1 MSVHTDQPSWA
12 SVPAPPTPLSGDWQ
26 TRLSAIVSTMKDMSR
41 QTDPQEMV
49 RAYGVR
55 MQQLMPVDRRVS
67 LSRRGLQTPEFKVT
81 RYSGWRGDVN
91 PWKEEQRL
99 PLLSGGVFADLIYGD
114 EPRILSDLDVPE
126 SDPAYEYI
134 GGQRSLLA
142 LPLYDQGVALNMVI
156 VTRTAR
162 DAFSPE
168 ELPERVWM
176 SNLFGRATQNL
187 VLAEQLDLALKE
199 VDRELQAVADM
210 QRSLLPSR
218 LPEIPTLKLAAHYQ
232 TSKRAG
238 GDYYDFLP
246 MSDGRWG
253 LLIADVS
260 GHGTPA
266 AVMMAITHCIAH
278 MRPAAIEQPSEFLE
292 FLNQHLTARYTSNS
306 GHFVTA
312 FFAIYDPKSGRLV
325 YASAGH
331 NPPRLRRRDHQS
343 VTPLDKANFLPLGI
357 AGDLEYRNSE
367 VTLRPGDRLVLYTDG
382 ITEAASPQQELF
394 GTERLDRA
402 LEKCTGE
409 PGCSIGQIL
418 SAVHEFTR
426 GQPANDDRT
435 LIVMDVG

>member
-1 MSVHTDQPSWA
+1 MSVAP
-12 SVPAPPTPLSGDWQ
+12 PPTPLSGDWE

-41 QTDPQEMV
+41 QTNPQEMV

-55 MQQLMPVDRRVS
+55 MQELMPVDRRIS
-67 LSRRGLQTPEFKVT
+67 LSRRGLTSPEFKVT
-81 RYSGWRGDVN
+81 RFSGWSGDIN
-91 PWKEEQRL
+91 PWKEDQRL

-114 EPRILSDLDVPE
+114 EPRILSHLEVPPT
-126 SDPAYEYI
+126 DPAYEYI
-134 GGQRSLLA
+134 AGQHSLLA

-156 VTRTAR
+156 VTRTER

-187 VLAEQLDLALKE
+187 VLAEQLDTALTE
-199 VDRELQAVADM
+199 VNRELRAVADI
-210 QRSLLPSR
+210 QRSLLPSQ

-246 MSDGRWG
+246 MGEGRWG
-253 LLIADVS
+253 LLVADVS

-266 AVMMAITHCIAH
+266 AVMMAMTHCITH
-278 MRPAAIEQPSEFLE
+278 MRPSTLRQPSEFLE
-292 FLNQHLTARYTSNS
+292 FLNQQLTSRYTSNS

-312 FFAIYDPKSGRLV
+312 FFAIYEPETRTLT

-331 NPPRLRRRDHQS
+331 NPPRLRRRNNRT

-357 AGDLEYRNSE
+357 AVDL
-367 VTLRPGDRLVLYTDG
+367 
-382 ITEAASPQQELF
+382 
-394 GTERLDRA
+394 
-402 LEKCTGE
+402 
-409 PGCSIGQIL
+409 
-418 SAVHEFTR
+418 
-426 GQPANDDRT
+426 
-435 LIVMDVG
+435 